1 MPLLEELPKI
11 VSKNVE
17 EVKENLNIKE
27 KKVMCDKFDQ
37 LYEHHDHYVINS
49 HFSTVK
55 DGFRLYAQTCLLVNK
70 PDIAALGTYIHPA
83 DSLEDSM
90 LTQMWQLA

>member
-1 MPLLEELPKI
+1 MPLLEELPKV

-17 EVKENLNIKE
+17 EVKENLDINE
-27 KKVMCDKFDQ
+27 KKVMSDKFDK
-37 LYEHHDHYVINS
+37 LYEHHDPYVINS
-49 HFSTVK
+49 HFSAVK

-70 PDIAALGTYIHPA
+70 PDIAALSTHIYPA
-83 DSLEDSM
+83 DSLEDSI

>member
-1 MPLLEELPKI
+1 MGNEKVI
-11 VSKNVE
+11 RDNFD
-17 EVKENLNIKE
+17 NLYK
-27 KKVMCDKFDQ
+27 
-37 LYEHHDHYVINS
+37 HHDYGVINS
-49 HFSTVK
+49 HFSAVK

-70 PDIAALGTYIHPA
+70 PDIAALSTHIYPA